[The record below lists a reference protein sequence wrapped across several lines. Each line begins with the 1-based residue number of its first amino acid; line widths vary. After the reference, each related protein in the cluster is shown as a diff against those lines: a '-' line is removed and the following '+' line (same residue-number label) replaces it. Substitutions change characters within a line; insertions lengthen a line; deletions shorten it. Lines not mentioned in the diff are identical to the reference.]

1 MMGDKCISKVKKRK
15 ISAANFS
22 EKKAVPTSEALRLL
36 KQSMKEYRKVYE
48 KLAKR

>member
-1 MMGDKCISKVKKRK
+1 MWKVLSRIFKTIGKEK
-15 ISAANFS
+15 NQ
-22 EKKAVPTSEALRLL
+22 KKAVPTSEALRLL